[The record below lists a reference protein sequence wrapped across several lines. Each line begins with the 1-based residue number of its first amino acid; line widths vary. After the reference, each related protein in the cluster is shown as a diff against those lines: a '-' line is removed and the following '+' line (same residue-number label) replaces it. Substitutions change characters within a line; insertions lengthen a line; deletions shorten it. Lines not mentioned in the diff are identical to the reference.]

1 MCKNDSSSTLVL
13 AGASDAEPIEQR
25 GGSRL
30 NPRRSMQGEIGFVGL
45 GNMGTAMA
53 VNLAAAG
60 HRVIAYVR
68 RPDKINRL
76 TALGLNPTARSS
88 SACCRTMRLFMTSCS
103 GVPISASTVLP
114 LG

>member
-1 MCKNDSSSTLVL
+1 MRRSAHQRVVERRLMCKNDSSSTLVL

-30 NPRRSMQGEIGFVGL
+30 NPRRSTQGEIGFVGL
-45 GNMGTAMA
+45 GHMGTAMA
-53 VNLAAAG
+53 VNLVAAG

-76 TALGLNPTARSS
+76 TALGLNPTTEISH
-88 SACCRTMRLFMTSCS
+88 LFD
-103 GVPISASTVLP
+103 
-114 LG
+114 